1 MARPQKEGLDYF
13 PLDCGFFRDKKTR
26 LVKAKFGAKGLVVL
40 IQVFCEIYENHGYYM
55 TWDEDDCLMMAETV
69 GCGASPELVS
79 QVIEFSAAR
88 SLFDYTLFSQ
98 EQILTSRGI
107 QKRFIKSASKRD
119 NIRMRK
125 DLFLLDEKE
134 IPKGSLVKLD
144 LFSVSGEKT
153 HVSGPETSVTG
164 ESIPKAKESKVKQ
177 SRVKNTYTSDSADV
191 VGADAPH
198 FDYQLYVDY
207 WNHHVAEPTGI
218 ASVRKAAHWS
228 SARKKNLRARVKAEG
243 AKTVLAVFDMV
254 SASDWLSGRSG
265 NWQADFDWVIKPA
278 NFQKIIEGKYK
289 NRQQADHETFYD
301 RLARGEI

>member
-13 PLDCGFFRDKKTR
+13 PLDCGFFRDKKAR

-40 IQVFCEIYENHGYYM
+40 IHVFCEIYENHGYYM

-69 GCGASPELVS
+69 GCGVSPELVS

-98 EQILTSRGI
+98 ERILTSRGI
-107 QKRFIKSASKRD
+107 QKRFIQGASKRD

-125 DLFLLDEKE
+125 DLFLLDENE

-144 LFSVSGEKT
+144 FFPVSGEKT
-153 HVSGPETSVTG
+153 SVSEPETSVTG

-177 SRVKNTYTSDSADV
+177 SRVKNIYMSDKADIA
-191 VGADAPH
+191 GADAPR
-198 FDYQLYVDY
+198 FDYQLYADY

-218 ASVRKAAHWS
+218 AAIRKPDKWS
-228 SARKKNLRARVKAEG
+228 STRKKNLRARVKTEG
-243 AKTVLAVFDMV
+243 AKTVIAVFDLV
-254 SASDWLSGRSG
+254 SASDFLSGRSG
-265 NWQADFDWVIKPA
+265 KWQADFDWVLKDG
-278 NFQKIIEGKYK
+278 NFQKIIEGKFN
-289 NRQQADHETFYD
+289 NRKQPDHETFYD